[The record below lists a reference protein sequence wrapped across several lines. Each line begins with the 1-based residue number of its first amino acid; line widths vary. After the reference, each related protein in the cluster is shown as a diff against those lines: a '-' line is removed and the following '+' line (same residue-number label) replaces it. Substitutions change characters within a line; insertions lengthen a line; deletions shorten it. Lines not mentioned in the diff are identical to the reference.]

1 MASTHSSKLNLQRED
16 LDLGYCSDHARSNE
30 AFCQVCRVLICPNC
44 LMFGSHQGHTVQDPT
59 SATSSIR
66 ASIQQSSKQGKLSP
80 SFCNRFLLD
89 IRDTKLKVH
98 SNQSQVLQQVE
109 KTFKRLINSLKT
121 RREAIEDEVFTHYLE
136 DGEKIDKAE
145 RYWLENQEL
154 GRQVLEF
161 SNNPDDETVLL
172 NSLFI
177 FNSIDRLNEPVGM
190 TDVNLVNSVDFTS
203 QISDT
208 EVGLAE
214 LLRALGK
221 IGQFSE
227 TKNIHYRN

>member
-1 MASTHSSKLNLQRED
+1 
-16 LDLGYCSDHARSNE
+16 
-30 AFCQVCRVLICPNC
+30 
-44 LMFGSHQGHTVQDPT
+44 MFGSHQGHTVQDPT

-203 QISDT
+203 QISDK